1 VSFTDPHLAT
11 FITGIPRPQGSLTM
25 VTSRFAKYSDTTIQH
40 RNHVVAELR
49 REWGDKAPLTGPLA
63 LVALFYL
70 PRPKAHYGTGRNA
83 DVLKASAPEY
93 PTTPG
98 DLDKFLRLANDAL
111 TVAGVIKDDAL
122 VINITAQKR
131 YADKPGTFIALAN
144 VIDPTQPNKETP

>member
-25 VTSRFAKYSDTTIQH
+25 VTSRFAKYSDTTIAH

-63 LVALFYL
+63 LVASFRM
-70 PRPKAHYGTGRNA
+70 PRPKYHYGTGRNA

-98 DLDKFLRLANDAL
+98 DLDKLLRCLFDSLEISGVLRNDSIIVHASA
-111 TVAGVIKDDAL
+111 T
-122 VINITAQKR
+122 KR
-131 YADKPGTFIALAN
+131 YAEPPGDPGTFLSLADI
-144 VIDPTQPNKETP
+144 VAVTP